1 MSGKSGLTKLGLELQ
16 ITHYVSTLG
25 LLDRL
30 DAEHGDAGRE
40 ARDHARST
48 ARRLLEECIAELA
61 EKEGS

>member
-1 MSGKSGLTKLGLELQ
+1 MGSKTGLTKLGLELQ
-16 ITHYVSTLG
+16 ITHYISTIG

-30 DAEHGDAGRE
+30 DVEHGDDGRE

-48 ARRLLEECIAELA
+48 ARRLLEECRAELA